1 MPKPTMTN
9 PVSNIAMNLYQLK
22 NDMIHAKLT
31 TAAGNNFSQHTQKNN
46 PALTYIS
53 VLCML

>member
-31 TAAGNNFSQHTQKNN
+31 TAAGNNFSQHTHKKTI
-46 PALTYIS
+46 L
-53 VLCML
+53 L